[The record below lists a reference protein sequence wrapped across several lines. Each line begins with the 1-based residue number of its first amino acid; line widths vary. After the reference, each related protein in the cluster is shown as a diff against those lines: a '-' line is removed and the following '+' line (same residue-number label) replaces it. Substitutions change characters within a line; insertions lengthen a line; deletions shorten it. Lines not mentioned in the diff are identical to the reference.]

1 MKPLSSTD
9 TVKIPSGSHLRVVE
23 LDRANMMIAAQ
34 EMAQELLQDE
44 RDRWAYAIHDGL
56 TQTVAAAILQIETLA
71 QRVQRDPG
79 SVIDDLDDTA
89 SEMRSVMADI
99 RSVLFSLSAEGGAS
113 EPPAE
118 SVRSCV
124 EEVAGRWKLDVDLDV
139 TGDLLTVP
147 RQTIT
152 IALVVI
158 HEALTNAA
166 KHTGSSARVRVD
178 ATRSFLRVVVTDE
191 GPGLGE
197 NARRFGM
204 RMMERRVNE
213 AGGHLD
219 VRSNPEGT
227 SVAATFPIGDP
238 R

>member
-1 MKPLSSTD
+1 
-9 TVKIPSGSHLRVVE
+9 
-23 LDRANMMIAAQ
+23 
-34 EMAQELLQDE
+34 
-44 RDRWAYAIHDGL
+44 
-56 TQTVAAAILQIETLA
+56 
-71 QRVQRDPG
+71 
-79 SVIDDLDDTA
+79 
-89 SEMRSVMADI
+89 
-99 RSVLFSLSAEGGAS
+99 
-113 EPPAE
+113 
-118 SVRSCV
+118 V